1 MLSRFGP
8 WRRIASRSK
17 AAVAVLVGAATL
29 SSALAPAFADTYT
42 TGSGGV
48 CVGTN
53 GSDAVSQWGS
63 GCGLFPAVAVSQ
75 GGCAY
80 GTHVAVAVGESGRCT
95 NGAEAQG
102 IVAVGLM
109 GADVT
114 PWNCCGPSVGVSD
127 SGYVWNFSP
136 FGGVTVS
143 GTGDAMTTSTWGAAA
158 SGTGNATD
166 YGCYIVLSYC
176 VGGAAVSGTGSA
188 YGAAAVSGTGTA
200 TGLTAVSGTG
210 HADGSTAA
218 VSGTGS
224 ASGGVVAV
232 AGDDANANGGLASV
246 SLTGNGGGGSV
257 TNVCPMGHCG

>member
-1 MLSRFGP
+1 MRTGAP
-8 WRRIASRSK
+8 TRNGNNADGRRTTTIAM
-17 AAVAVLVGAATL
+17 AVVLTLAVVG
-29 SSALAPAFADTYT
+29 SLAPAALAETYT

-63 GCGLFPAVAVSQ
+63 GCGLYPAVAVSQ
-75 GGCAY
+75 GGCAQ

-109 GADVT
+109 GADVM
-114 PWNCCGPSVGVSD
+114 PWSCCGPSVGVSD

-210 HADGSTAA
+210 HANGSTA
-218 VSGTGS
+218 
-224 ASGGVVAV
+224 AV
-232 AGDDANANGGLASV
+232 AGDDANANGGLVAV
-246 SLTGNGGGGSV
+246 SLTGDARGAGLY
-257 TNVCPMGHCG
+257 CLAPMGTAC